1 MIYFY
6 LILYAFVLLFG
17 AKELGIGPDEAK
29 IIFTHPW
36 LSWLFTKLY
45 ALQASELVVRLPVIF
60 VSLINVALFYRL
72 AQNHLRQKDALFS
85 AMLFSLLPAVLG
97 AAVIINKAPFIIF
110 FTLIFLLF
118 FSYEKIIFVYA
129 VFLAFVDKAFAILFL
144 SVSLYFFYKKSM
156 PKAWAYLG
164 LFALSIYLYGFD
176 VGGKPKSFF
185 LDTFAVFSAIFSPLL
200 FFYYFYA
207 IYRILVKERK
217 DLLWFV
223 SATPFLFALLLSF
236 RQKIYIIDFAP
247 FAVIGVIVMVKL
259 FLHSYRVRLPK
270 YRRKFHYALAIVLA
284 TLLLNDMV
292 LLLHGRLLTFLPSSA
307 NFVKNYYTG
316 KLLASK
322 LLQRG
327 ITCIDAQDELALQL
341 RFYGI
346 RSCKEYS
353 LSKTKGD
360 EKILITKDGV
370 LFATFYVTNSD
381 RKSE

>member
-6 LILYAFVLLFG
+6 LILYATILLFG
-17 AKELGIGPDEAK
+17 ANELGIGPNEAK

-45 ALQASELVVRLPVIF
+45 SLQASELVVRLPVIF
-60 VSLINVALFYRL
+60 VSLVNVALFYRL
-72 AQNHLRQKDALFS
+72 SQNYLRQKDALFS
-85 AMLFSLLPAVLG
+85 TILFSLLPAVLG

-110 FTLIFLLF
+110 LTLIFLLF
-118 FSYEKIIFVYA
+118 FSYENIIFIYA
-129 VFLAFVDKAFAILFL
+129 FFLIFVDKAFAILFL
-144 SVSLYFFYKKSM
+144 SVSLYFFYKKHM

-164 LFALSIYLYGFD
+164 LFILSIYLYGFD
-176 VGGKPKSFF
+176 IGGKPKSFF

-207 IYRILVKERK
+207 IYRVLVKERK

-236 RQKIYIIDFAP
+236 RQKIYLIDFAP

-270 YRRKFHYALAIVLA
+270 YRRKFRYALAIVLVM
-284 TLLLNDMV
+284 LLLNDMV
-292 LLLHGRLLTFLPSSA
+292 LLMHGRLLTLLPTSA
-307 NFVKNYYTG
+307 NFVKNYYIG
-316 KLLASK
+316 KLLASE

-327 ITCIDAQDELALQL
+327 ITCIDAQNELALQL

-346 RSCKEYS
+346 ENCKNYS

-360 EKILITKDGV
+360 DKIVIAKDRIH
-370 LFATFYVTNSD
+370 FATFYVTKRD
-381 RKSE
+381 RKKE

>member
-1 MIYFY
+1 MIYY
-6 LILYAFVLLFG
+6 LIFYALILLFG

-36 LSWLFTKLY
+36 LSWFFTKLY
-45 ALQASELVVRLPVIF
+45 ALQANELVVRLPVIF
-60 VSLINVALFYRL
+60 ISLVNVALFYKL
-72 AQNHLRQKDALFS
+72 AQNYLRQRDALFS
-85 AMLFSLLPAVLG
+85 AILFSLLPAVLG

-110 FTLIFLLF
+110 FTLNFLLLFPYERLAFIYALFLLF
-118 FSYEKIIFVYA
+118 
-129 VFLAFVDKAFAILFL
+129 LDKAFAILFL

-164 LFALSIYLYGFD
+164 LFVLSIYFYGFD

-207 IYRILVKERK
+207 IYRILIKERK

-259 FLHSYRVRLPK
+259 FLHSFRVRLPK
-270 YRRKFHYALAIVLA
+270 YRAKFRYALAIVLT
-284 TLLLNDMV
+284 TLLLNDIV
-292 LLLHGRLLTFLPSSA
+292 LLLHSRLLAFIPSSA
-307 NFVKNYYTG
+307 HFVKNYYIG

-327 ITCIDAQDELALQL
+327 ITCIDAKGDLALQL
-341 RFYGI
+341 LFYGI
-346 RSCKEYS
+346 KNCKNYS

-360 EKILITKDGV
+360 DKLVITKDGID
-370 LFATFYVTNSD
+370 FAIFYVTNSNKK
-381 RKSE
+381 RE